1 VIFGIH
7 LLLLGYLICRSG
19 DIPRLIGILLAIDG
33 LGWLTDGLQPYFYA
47 NAHLGFIFITFFGE
61 LAFMLWLLIR
71 GWKIREFPSS
81 SQERS
86 HQSEIARSNPGA
98 NFSPKPPGCARSDE
112 RGPDGSNKIT
122 SRLVTFSSTWNQTY
136 VFRLERPSSG
146 DEEVWCRMRNR
157 SSESHYLACGRGG
170 QRQ

>member
-1 VIFGIH
+1 VPWIAIAPIGSSDYTHQFQFIPLRLVVSLVIFGIH

-98 NFSPKPPGCARSDE
+98 NFS
-112 RGPDGSNKIT
+112 
-122 SRLVTFSSTWNQTY
+122 
-136 VFRLERPSSG
+136 
-146 DEEVWCRMRNR
+146 
-157 SSESHYLACGRGG
+157 SEASWLRA
-170 QRQ
+170 Q